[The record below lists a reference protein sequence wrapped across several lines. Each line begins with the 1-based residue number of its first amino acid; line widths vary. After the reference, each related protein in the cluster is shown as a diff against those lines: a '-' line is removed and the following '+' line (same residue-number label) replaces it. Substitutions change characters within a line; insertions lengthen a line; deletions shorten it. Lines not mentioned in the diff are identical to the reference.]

1 MGGVSGDAGE
11 KVCRPGLGIDAIH
24 LGRDNETVHGS
35 CPMAAPIRPAEQPGF
50 SAESNTAQ
58 SAFGGIVREADTPI
72 FEEQGEGG
80 PALENVV
87 DRLDQVVAPREPSE
101 LRAHIGMEI
110 VDQGAAQRMARGQA
124 LLGALAVDRSLDRE
138 QRVDT
143 AHYFDRDR
151 R

>member
-11 KVCRPGLGIDAIH
+11 KVCQPGLGIDAIH

-72 FEEQGEGG
+72 FGQGLDL
-80 PALENVV
+80 LETRGWA
-87 DRLDQVVAPREPSE
+87 DRASGVIEA
-101 LRAHIGMEI
+101 
-110 VDQGAAQRMARGQA
+110 
-124 LLGALAVDRSLDRE
+124 
-138 QRVDT
+138 
-143 AHYFDRDR
+143 
-151 R
+151 